1 MQNNFL
7 DKHYTEFE
15 DSEENK
21 FVYTDIHKEYV
32 SRLKILQMFE
42 TVNDRILKETVQ
54 VSFYK
59 ISILYIQVDVIE
71 KYIANQLTSRMPDFC
86 MSDFSKHLV

>member
-7 DKHYTEFE
+7 DKYYMEFE

-32 SRLKILQMFE
+32 STLVLLQMVR
-42 TVNDRILKETVQ
+42 TIHNRILRETIWL
-54 VSFYK
+54 SFHK
-59 ISILYIQVDVIE
+59 ISFQLLYSGGCDRKVHCKPV
-71 KYIANQLTSRMPDFC
+71 NLTNSGFLYVRF
-86 MSDFSKHLV
+86 

>member
-7 DKHYTEFE
+7 DKYYMEFE

-32 SRLKILQMFE
+32 STQVLVGTIHDRISSE
-42 TVNDRILKETVQ
+42 TV
-54 VSFYK
+54 
-59 ISILYIQVDVIE
+59 
-71 KYIANQLTSRMPDFC
+71 
-86 MSDFSKHLV
+86 

>member
-7 DKHYTEFE
+7 DKYYMEFE

-32 SRLKILQMFE
+32 STQVLLQM
-42 TVNDRILKETVQ
+42 VG
-54 VSFYK
+54 
-59 ISILYIQVDVIE
+59 
-71 KYIANQLTSRMPDFC
+71 TSPYMIVF
-86 MSDFSKHLV
+86 